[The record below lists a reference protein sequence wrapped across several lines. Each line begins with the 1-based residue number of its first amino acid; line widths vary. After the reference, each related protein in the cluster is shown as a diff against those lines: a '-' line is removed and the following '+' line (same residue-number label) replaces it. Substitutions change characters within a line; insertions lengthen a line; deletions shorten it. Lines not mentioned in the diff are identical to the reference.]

1 MTLLQLQQKA
11 AKAIQKL
18 DKLMN
23 PNTTKQRVVI
33 TLEIDAYYY
42 REDDDPE
49 TGYVGGLK
57 FDYDDTAISRQI
69 ESKIEEQLTEILR

>member
-11 AKAIQKL
+11 AKAIEKL

-23 PNTTKQRVVI
+23 PKAEKHRVVI
-33 TLEIDAYYY
+33 TIEVDAYAY

-57 FDYDDTAISRQI
+57 FDYDDTGLSRQI
-69 ESKIEEQLTEILR
+69 ESKIEEQLIDIMQ